1 MIRNGMWDVFS
12 LLEPRNKE
20 KKCDLLIHKS
30 RFSLDYVKRH
40 VDSLQKSSKA
50 YKYVFQNLMCSGV
63 YLRNT
68 LSNNLLHKVLPLLP
82 LKVTGTEV
90 FVATMNTFIF
100 NSYDA
105 LEETLTH
112 TKSLKLKIYPG
123 ENVTDFCADILVNA
137 ERLDSAGV
145 LNLKT

>member
-63 YLRNT
+63 YPRNT
-68 LSNNLLHKVLPLLP
+68 LLNNLLHKVLPLLP
-82 LKVTGTEV
+82 LKVTRTEV
-90 FVATMNTFIF
+90 FVATINTFIF

-137 ERLDSAGV
+137 EHLDSAGV

>member
-1 MIRNGMWDVFS
+1 MWDVFS

>member
-63 YLRNT
+63 YPRNT

-145 LNLKT
+145 LNLST